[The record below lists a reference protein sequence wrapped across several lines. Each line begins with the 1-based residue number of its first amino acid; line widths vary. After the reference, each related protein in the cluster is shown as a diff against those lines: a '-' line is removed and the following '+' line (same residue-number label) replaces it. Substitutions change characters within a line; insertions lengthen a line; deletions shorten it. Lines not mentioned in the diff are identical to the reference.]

1 MSILQIK
8 LKQSGFQQNNPLKI
22 MEGMEF
28 KSTSGTAQTNDCVT
42 IYSAIKG
49 EYQKVDERLPEE

>member
-1 MSILQIK
+1 
-8 LKQSGFQQNNPLKI
+8 